1 MAAPATL
8 SKEVAKKL
16 LDIGV
21 IKLNVTDPFTWTSGI
36 KAPIYCDNR
45 IINSNVEVRNLVVKA
60 FVEIIR
66 DKFPQVEKIAGI
78 VTGGVPFGVLI
89 ADRMNLPFIYVRQK
103 SKEHGLQKQVEGSYN
118 RDEKVVLIEDHIS
131 TGGSSLNAVHG
142 VRDAG
147 LDILG
152 LVSIMTYGFEIAS
165 NNFKEENVTHFSICN
180 LDTVLEVAGQLKVIT
195 DDEKKSILVF
205 RQDPHRWAAQ

>member
-1 MAAPATL
+1 
-8 SKEVAKKL
+8 
-16 LDIGV
+16 
-21 IKLNVTDPFTWTSGI
+21 
-36 KAPIYCDNR
+36 
-45 IINSNVEVRNLVVKA
+45 VVKA
-60 FVEIIR
+60 FVEIIQG
-66 DKFPQVEKIAGI
+66 KFPQVEKIAGI

-89 ADRMNLPFIYVRQK
+89 ADRLNLPFIYVRQK

-118 RDEKVVLIEDHIS
+118 AAEKVVLIEDHIS

-142 VRDAG
+142 VREAG

-165 NNFKEENVTHFSICN
+165 NNFKQENVAHFSICD
-180 LDTVLEVAGQLKVIT
+180 LDTVLDVAGQLKVIS
-195 DDEKKSILVF
+195 DPEKQSILVF

>member
-1 MAAPATL
+1 MAAPGTL

-21 IKLNVTDPFTWTSGI
+21 IKLNVSDPFTWTSGI

-60 FVEIIR
+60 FVEIIQ

-103 SKEHGLQKQVEGSYN
+103 SKEHGLQKQVEGSY
-118 RDEKVVLIEDHIS
+118 DAGEKVVLIEDHIS

-165 NNFKEENVTHFSICN
+165 NNFKQENVTHFSICN

-195 DDEKKSILVF
+195 DDEKQSILVF